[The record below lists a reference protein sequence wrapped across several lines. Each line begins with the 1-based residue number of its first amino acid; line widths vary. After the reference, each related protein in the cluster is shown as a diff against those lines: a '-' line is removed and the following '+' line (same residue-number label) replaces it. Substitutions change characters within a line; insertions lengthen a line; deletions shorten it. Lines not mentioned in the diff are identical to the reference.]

1 MNQYAETVVIAAF
14 LSFCRVGGCFMLMP
28 GLSSIRMPVQI
39 RLFVALAV
47 SFALLATLWDQI
59 VPYADRRPAV
69 LAPLIASEI
78 MIGSLM
84 GLMTR
89 FYMLAL
95 QFIASAITMLVGF
108 GGTNGPGIE
117 DGEME
122 SAVGNLI
129 SFSALMLL
137 FAFNFHHEI
146 VRALVESY
154 KVAPVGMAFK
164 PQAALVNLTDTLSD
178 SFLLMLRI
186 GSPFIAYAIIV
197 NLTVGFVNKLTPQ
210 IPVYFISL
218 PFVITGGLFILY
230 FSIGTMLSFVADSF
244 VPLTIGR

>member
-14 LSFCRVGGCFMLMP
+14 LSFCRVGACFMLVP
-28 GLSSIRMPVQI
+28 GLSSIRVPIQI
-39 RLFVALAV
+39 RLFTALAV

-59 VPYADRRPAV
+59 VPFADRRPGV
-69 LAPLIASEI
+69 LAPLIASELL
-78 MIGSLM
+78 IGGLM

-89 FYMLAL
+89 FYILSL
-95 QFIASAITMLVGF
+95 QFMGSAIAMLVGF
-108 GGTNGPGIE
+108 GGTSGPGIE
-117 DGEME
+117 DGEVE
-122 SAVGNLI
+122 SAIGNLI

-137 FAFNFHHEI
+137 FAFNFHHEV

-154 KVAPVGMAFK
+154 TVAPVGLAFK
-164 PQAALVNLTDTLSD
+164 PQAALINLTDTLSD

-186 GSPFIAYAIIV
+186 GSPFIAYAVIV
-197 NLTVGFVNKLTPQ
+197 NLTIGFVNKLTPQ

-218 PFVITGGLFILY
+218 PFVVTGGLFLLY
-230 FSIGTMLSFVADSF
+230 FLIGTMLSFVADSF

>member
-14 LSFCRVGGCFMLMP
+14 LSFCRVGACFMLVP
-28 GLSSIRMPVQI
+28 GLSSIRVPIQI
-39 RLFVALAV
+39 RLFTALAV

-59 VPYADRRPAV
+59 VPFADRRPGV
-69 LAPLIASEI
+69 LAPLIASELL
-78 MIGSLM
+78 IGGLM

-89 FYMLAL
+89 FYILSL
-95 QFIASAITMLVGF
+95 QFMGSAIAMLVGF
-108 GGTNGPGIE
+108 GGTSGPGIE
-117 DGEME
+117 DGEVE
-122 SAVGNLI
+122 SAIGNLI

-137 FAFNFHHEI
+137 FAFNFHHEV

-154 KVAPVGMAFK
+154 TVAPVGLAFK
-164 PQAALVNLTDTLSD
+164 PQAALINLTDTLSD

-197 NLTVGFVNKLTPQ
+197 NLTIGFVNKLTPQ

-218 PFVITGGLFILY
+218 PFVVTGGLFLLY
-230 FSIGTMLSFVADSF
+230 FLIGTMLSFVADSF

>member
-14 LSFCRVGGCFMLMP
+14 LSFCRVGACFMLVP
-28 GLSSIRMPVQI
+28 GLSSIRVPIQI
-39 RLFVALAV
+39 RLFTALAV

-59 VPYADRRPAV
+59 VPFADRRPGI
-69 LAPLIASEI
+69 LAPLIASELL
-78 MIGSLM
+78 IGGLM

-89 FYMLAL
+89 FYILSL
-95 QFIASAITMLVGF
+95 QFMGSAIAMLVGF
-108 GGTNGPGIE
+108 GGTSGPGIE
-117 DGEME
+117 DGEVE
-122 SAVGNLI
+122 SAIGNLI

-137 FAFNFHHEI
+137 FAFNFHHEV

-154 KVAPVGMAFK
+154 TVAPVGLAFK
-164 PQAALVNLTDTLSD
+164 PQAALINLTDTLSD

-197 NLTVGFVNKLTPQ
+197 NLTIGFVNKLTPQ

-218 PFVITGGLFILY
+218 PFVVTGGLFLLY
-230 FSIGTMLSFVADSF
+230 FLIGTMLSFVADSF